1 MTTPLPAGPL
11 PAGPLVAFYGD
22 DFTGASASME
32 VLAFAG
38 LPTVLFLDAP
48 TPQRL
53 RDFAGYRA
61 IGIAGTARSRSPGW
75 MDEHLPPVFRLLAG
89 LGAPVVHH
97 KVCSTFDSAPEI
109 GSIGRAAEIGLD
121 QLRPSWVPMV
131 VADPG
136 MGRFQCFG
144 HLFALA
150 GETGYRLDR
159 HPTMSRHPTTP
170 MGEADLLCHLAR
182 QTTART
188 GLVDLVHIKR
198 GTADAQLDGVL
209 ACGAQI
215 VSLDVIDHETLVEA
229 GRLIWERGG
238 RPVFG
243 IGSQG
248 FEAAL
253 VAYWRDRG
261 LLPSHADRP
270 QPGAVDRI
278 ACVSGSVSPVT
289 AGQIAHAL
297 DHGFEGIRLDAAL
310 AVDTAAWAAELD
322 GATAAALRVLGDGRD
337 PLVFT
342 AAGPDDPAVARFEA
356 ALSAAGVPAAVV
368 NERVGSGMGQV
379 LRRVIEAAGL
389 RRVVIS
395 GGDTSGRAA
404 AMLGLDALTAIGP
417 LDPGAP
423 LCRGHGP
430 AGGPAVGLD
439 GLELALKGG
448 QVGRPDFFS
457 SVRNGGRPA

>member
-1 MTTPLPAGPL
+1 MTTPLPDAGPL
-11 PAGPLVAFYGD
+11 LAFYGD
-22 DFTGASASME
+22 DFTGSSASME

-38 LPTVLFLDAP
+38 LSTVLFLEP
-48 TPQRL
+48 PSPERL

-89 LGAPVVHH
+89 LGAPVLHH

-109 GSIGRAAEIGLD
+109 GSIGRAAEIGIDL
-121 QLRPSWVPMV
+121 LRPSWVPMV

-170 MGEADLLCHLAR
+170 MGEADLLGHLAR
-182 QTTART
+182 QTTRRT
-188 GLVDLVHIKR
+188 GLVDFLHSKR
-198 GTADAQLDGVL
+198 GAADVQLDSVL
-209 ACGAQI
+209 ASGAAI
-215 VSLDVIDHETLVEA
+215 VSIDVLDHETLVEA

-238 RPVFG
+238 RPTFA

-248 FEAAL
+248 IEAAL
-253 VAYWRDRG
+253 VAYWRERG
-261 LLPSHADRP
+261 LLPSHADRL
-270 QPGAVDRI
+270 QPGPVERI
-278 ACVSGSVSPVT
+278 ACISGSVSPAT

-297 DHGFEGIRLDAAL
+297 ANGFEGIRLDAAL
-310 AVDTAAWAAELD
+310 AVDTAAWAAEL
-322 GATAAALRVLGDGRD
+322 GRATAAALQALDGGRD
-337 PLVFT
+337 PLLFT
-342 AAGPDDPAVARFEA
+342 AAGPDDPAVSRFNA
-356 ALSAAGVPAAVV
+356 ALSATPVPASIV

-379 LRRVIEAAGL
+379 LRTVIEAAGL
-389 RRVVIS
+389 RRAVIS

-404 AMLGLDALTAIGP
+404 AMLGLDALTAIAP

-423 LCRGHGP
+423 LCRAHGP
-430 AGGPAVGLD
+430 AGGLD

-448 QVGRPDFFS
+448 QVGRPDFFAA
-457 SVRNGGRPA
+457 VRNGGRPT